1 MELINEEQ
9 SDECCSNCSSLAV
22 HLCSGDNCERVMCED
37 CIWEIGDLPYC
48 EPCHDKVIKGIIS
61 FVEIIKTYDYSE
73 LEKKE
78 ESK

>member
-37 CIWEIGDLPYC
+37 CSYVYWQDDLVYC
-48 EPCHDKVIKGIIS
+48 EGCMGVFS
-61 FVEIIKTYDYSE
+61 LV
-73 LEKKE
+73 KE
-78 ESK
+78 SY